1 MMISNFELN
10 EDQLTQSQQATN
22 QLIDIVNHS
31 VVGQENL
38 TRSMVIALLTGGH
51 VLLEGLPGT
60 AKTRAVKALANT
72 LNMSFSRVQFTPDLL
87 PSDVSGTNIYDKDSG
102 KLVFQKGPIFN
113 AIVLADEINRAPAK
127 VQAALLEAMAES
139 TVTMGGET
147 YSLPSPFMVL
157 ATQNP
162 IEQEGTYPLPEAQM
176 DRFIMKVNVFY
187 PERNA
192 EIDII
197 HLVRQEAI
205 EEEKALTKEH
215 FVLNIDDVVAG
226 KEEVKRVYSSDSV
239 VHYIVDLVMAT
250 RQPETYP
257 NSHLSRWIEVG
268 ASPRASIA
276 LDNCSRAN
284 AWLEG
289 RDYVMPDDVR
299 SIAHSVLEHRITL
312 SFEAL
317 SSSISK
323 ADVVNELLDI
333 VPLT

>member
-1 MMISNFELN
+1 MISNFELN

-72 LNMSFSRVQFTPDLL
+72 LNVSFSRVQFTPDLL

-323 ADVVNELLDI
+323 ADVINELLDI

>member
-72 LNMSFSRVQFTPDLL
+72 LNVSFSRVQFTPDLL

-215 FVLNIDDVVAG
+215 FFLNIDDVVAG

-323 ADVVNELLDI
+323 ADVINELLDI